1 MNSIQQLLTDIQTII
16 QAQSL
21 SLIDKDIALQKTRK
35 LYEEISA
42 LSTHKIVEHQIEK
55 DRLFQEIPQNIFHH
69 TNSYPVGED
78 KVEVIKINDE
88 RGSNFPI
95 EETVKTETAKHE
107 LNTESLNDILNKNR
121 KTELAD
127 KLEHS
132 PIKDLKA
139 TIGFN
144 DKFSFIQNLFAGNDA
159 AYKMAVDQL
168 NSFTSKAEAEQ
179 LITELSN
186 QNKWNENEEISE
198 HFKELINR
206 KFL

>member
-1 MNSIQQLLTDIQTII
+1 MNPIQQLLSDIQNII
-16 QAQSL
+16 QTQSL

-42 LSTHKIVEHQIEK
+42 LSTHKVVEHHIIKPIEIK
-55 DRLFQEIPQNIFHH
+55 SDPIIEIP
-69 TNSYPVGED
+69 
-78 KVEVIKINDE
+78 KAEVKQVIDTVIN
-88 RGSNFPI
+88 PI
-95 EETVKTETAKHE
+95 TETAKTETAKHE

-159 AYKMAVDQL
+159 AYKMAIDQL
-168 NSFTSKAEAEQ
+168 NSFTTKTEAEQ
-179 LITELSN
+179 LLHSLSN
-186 QNKWNENEEISE
+186 QHKWNDAEEVAE